1 MIRIGGAYD
10 RIGIQQ
16 AFDLGSDGIL
26 VPCSRTAAD
35 VKHAIS
41 CAKSAAAFF

>member
-1 MIRIGGAYD
+1 MIRVGGAYD

-41 CAKSAAAFF
+41 CSKSALFF